1 MVAEKGYTCIE
12 FARIMNL
19 VGLHKE
25 EAITKEKF
33 IELLEPSRQELMKQY
48 LDPKFDVNDCIKNDP
63 DYKSTYDGYAKFL
76 KKDLQYSSIKNA
88 CLSGKK
94 FKAKVHET
102 AKAMIARG
110 VVSVT
115 LVITLFIWLT
125 NSITAG
131 LCRDDPAALPRT
143 RPAFYPPFHRADQNL
158 DAAHSPA
165 RLLLHDSMA
174 LCRGRGRPRKLQD
187 WACRRFE
194 EDP

>member
-19 VGLHKE
+19 VELHKE
-25 EAITKEKF
+25 PTITKERF
-33 IELLEPSRQELMKQY
+33 IELLEPSRQELIKRY
-48 LDPKFDVNDCIKNDP
+48 LEPNFDVNGCIKNDP
-63 DYKSTYDGYAKFL
+63 DYKLTYDGYSKFL
-76 KKDLQYSSIKNA
+76 KKDLQYSSIRDA

-115 LVITLFIWLT
+115 FNQDQTIQFLGTFFILLT
-125 NSITAG
+125 NSITSG
-131 LCRDDPAALPRT
+131 LRRDDPAAMPRT
-143 RPAFYPPFHRADQNL
+143 RPSFYPPLHRPDQDL

-165 RLLLHDSMA
+165 RLLLHDPVA
-174 LCRGRGRPRKLQD
+174 LCRSR
-187 WACRRFE
+187 
-194 EDP
+194 